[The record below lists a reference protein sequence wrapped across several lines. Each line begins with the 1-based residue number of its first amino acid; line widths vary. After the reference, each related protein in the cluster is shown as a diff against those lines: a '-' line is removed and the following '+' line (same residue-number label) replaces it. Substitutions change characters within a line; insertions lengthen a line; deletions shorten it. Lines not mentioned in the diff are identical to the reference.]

1 MLLKHHVKGLW
12 FLWPLWQR
20 TSARK
25 HADSANAAGFTRND
39 WLELSEVLPWTGC
52 IHLKLACEGIALS
65 NFGKDQTVYF
75 KRRGR
80 LLRRGAWNFKSGN
93 FACDKILYSDDDSDT
108 FAVS

>member
-1 MLLKHHVKGLW
+1 MGWMYTFTAFLLVRRVG
-12 FLWPLWQR
+12 
-20 TSARK
+20 
-25 HADSANAAGFTRND
+25 
-39 WLELSEVLPWTGC
+39 
-52 IHLKLACEGIALS
+52 KLACEGIALS

-93 FACDKILYSDDDSDT
+93 FACDKILYSDDDSGT